1 MPSINHS
8 KIKKICIIQLQPFGD
23 VFLTTSY
30 LGALKEK
37 YPQAEVVFLTKAPYQ
52 KVLRNHPHI
61 DRLLVIPKATGL
73 RYGLERIK
81 SFFKIAFERFDLV
94 IDQQYML
101 SSQQLALA
109 SMARYR
115 IGYRR
120 GRRNI
125 PGAYNIIIPENNN
138 TEPLYS
144 ASQKFEIVAPLGIP
158 SQPYTL
164 HMDITDDEQQK
175 VDDWICETLN
185 NAPFAVISPGSTV
198 EFKKWSP
205 EGFAK
210 VADHLVSKG
219 LIPVIIWG
227 PGEEPDVN
235 AVQSRMKEKSFKAL
249 PTTLPEGVALLKRAQ
264 IFITNDGGINHLSVP
279 AKIPVIAIFGNTHPG
294 NWSPAS
300 AFDTH
305 HHFFNP
311 DKKSDDP
318 LWGINP
324 QAVCDLAGK
333 LLTEK

>member
-1 MPSINHS
+1 MRSINHS

-37 YPQAEVVFLTKAPYQ
+37 YPKAEIVFLTKAPYQ

-61 DRLLVIPKATGL
+61 DRLFVIPKATGF
-73 RYGLERIK
+73 RYGVERMK
-81 SFFKIAFERFDLV
+81 SFLKIATERFDLV

-101 SSQQLALA
+101 SSQQLAMF

-115 IGYRR
+115 IGYSC

-125 PGAYNIIIPENNN
+125 PGAYNIIVPESGN

-144 ASQKFEIVAPLGIP
+144 ASQKFELVAPLGITA
-158 SQPYTL
+158 QPYTL
-164 HMDITDDEQQK
+164 HMDINDEEQQK
-175 VDDWICETLN
+175 VDNWITDTLEG
-185 NAPFAVISPGSTV
+185 APFAVISPGSTAV
-198 EFKKWSP
+198 FKKWSP

-210 VADHLVSKG
+210 VADYLVSKG
-219 LIPVIIWG
+219 LTPVIIWG
-227 PGEEPDVN
+227 PGEEPDVE
-235 AVQSRMKEKSFKAL
+235 AVQSFMKEKSFKAL

-264 IFITNDGGINHLSVP
+264 IFVTNDGGINHLAVA

-305 HHFFNP
+305 HHFYNP

-324 QAVCDLAGK
+324 QEVCDLA
-333 LLTEK
+333 EKILS